1 MRNNYGKG
9 NLILTHWGQATHIC
23 ISKFTII
30 GSGNGLSPGRRQAII
45 WSNARILLIQTSGTN
60 FSEIFIKID
69 AFSFKKMHFNSL
81 GPGDAIWQ
89 QRSGSPLAQVMAWCL
104 TAPTHYLN
112 QCWLIIRK
120 VEWHS
125 LITEIIWKIK
135 YLKYHSNFPGTN
147 ELKCRLEKGGHF
159 VLASRC

>member
-1 MRNNYGKG
+1 MAWWGCEGNGRWRLRRLRRNNYRKG

-30 GSGNGLSPGRRQAII
+30 GSGNGLSTGRRQAII
-45 WSNARILLIQTSGTN
+45 WSNARILLIRTSGTN

-69 AFSFKKMHFNSL
+69 TFSFKKMHFNSL

-89 QRSGSPLAQVMAWCL
+89 QRSGSPLAQVIAWCL

-112 QCWLIIRK
+112 QCWLIISK

-125 LITEIIWKIK
+125 SKGKLTRDTSAINHWN
-135 YLKYHSNFPGTN
+135 H
-147 ELKCRLEKGGHF
+147 LEN
-159 VLASRC
+159 